1 MFSLSNQINDND
13 SEHYD
18 INIYSNDAEL
28 MVSVGKGIQAGM
40 MSWEVESSQQWQQR
54 WEKAEISWSWQWGV
68 ALSGSV
74 ATLTHWTWKIAED
87 F

>member
-1 MFSLSNQINDND
+1 MKFFLESIQIIISYVKFLSNQINDND

-40 MSWEVESSQQWQQR
+40 MS
-54 WEKAEISWSWQWGV
+54 
-68 ALSGSV
+68 
-74 ATLTHWTWKIAED
+74 
-87 F
+87 

>member
-40 MSWEVESSQQWQQR
+40 MSWEVESSQQW
-54 WEKAEISWSWQWGV
+54 
-68 ALSGSV
+68 
-74 ATLTHWTWKIAED
+74 
-87 F
+87 